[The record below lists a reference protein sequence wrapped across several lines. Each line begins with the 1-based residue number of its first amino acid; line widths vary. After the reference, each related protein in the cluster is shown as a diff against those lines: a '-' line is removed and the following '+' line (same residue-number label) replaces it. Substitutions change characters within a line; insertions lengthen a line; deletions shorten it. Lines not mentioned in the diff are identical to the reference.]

1 MKKLL
6 ILDLN
11 KNYNIFRENT
21 DVIFLSFGKIN
32 LKKAKTLKITEIK
45 RHKQKNKLFK
55 FLENYLKF
63 LKKKQDIF
71 DICELEITNLRNDK
85 VLIFDQLIDL
95 LIIKNELIKKYK
107 TVEIIYDNQL
117 LNNSYQSLSNKK
129 IKLTNLNLKIKKK
142 ITFTKF
148 AISRISFFLRVFC
161 QVILSKILCK
171 LPEKL
176 INSEV
181 NLTIRPLLKNDNLYK
196 NQNYNLNFVI
206 TDETHINYNLV
217 NNFKLISS
225 LSKQKASIVCEKI
238 ISIPDMFYN
247 LFLSLKFKKIIQHY
261 QKKNYYLES
270 IEVSY
275 AINNLLIISILNRL
289 KLNIYDNAIKEIF
302 NKYKIKTF
310 RYFMF
315 EYNFGFY
322 LKNQIQKNN
331 SKVKYIG
338 YQHGIFS
345 KNLMWID
352 YLIHLN
358 KIHKYIPDNIISTN
372 IFSYKD
378 YKKLLGKKFKI
389 SIDDRISKFQN
400 MDLPKYDKKS
410 KNILVIL
417 GQHDCNYLI
426 NHFEKNKIYER
437 YNIIYKFHPRTNLKD
452 YNKLNL
458 KYINT
463 FKNQKFNKIFVS
475 QTSTLIYYFKIKK
488 FKYLTVEYIYKR
500 NIMNNDLLNF

>member
-225 LSKQKASIVCEKI
+225 LSNQKASIVCEKL
-238 ISIPDMFYN
+238 S
-247 LFLSLKFKKIIQHY
+247 LFLTCFI
-261 QKKNYYLES
+261 
-270 IEVSY
+270 
-275 AINNLLIISILNRL
+275 
-289 KLNIYDNAIKEIF
+289 
-302 NKYKIKTF
+302 T
-310 RYFMF
+310 YF
-315 EYNFGFY
+315 
-322 LKNQIQKNN
+322 
-331 SKVKYIG
+331 
-338 YQHGIFS
+338 
-345 KNLMWID
+345 
-352 YLIHLN
+352 
-358 KIHKYIPDNIISTN
+358 
-372 IFSYKD
+372 
-378 YKKLLGKKFKI
+378 
-389 SIDDRISKFQN
+389 
-400 MDLPKYDKKS
+400 
-410 KNILVIL
+410 
-417 GQHDCNYLI
+417 
-426 NHFEKNKIYER
+426 
-437 YNIIYKFHPRTNLKD
+437 
-452 YNKLNL
+452 
-458 KYINT
+458 
-463 FKNQKFNKIFVS
+463 
-475 QTSTLIYYFKIKK
+475 
-488 FKYLTVEYIYKR
+488 
-500 NIMNNDLLNF
+500 